1 MNSEILKT
9 AGIDLDKGVARFLGD
24 RELFESILESFLED
38 ETFTRGKMA
47 LEKKD
52 YKELYECIHTL
63 KGVAGNT
70 DMTQVYQNASRLCD
84 YMRKNEI
91 INQEEVSS
99 LFLALEGA
107 YHSVLAGIVAA
118 KEV

>member
-9 AGIDLDKGVARFLGD
+9 AGIDLEKGVARFLGD
-24 RELFESILESFLED
+24 RELFECILDSFLED
-38 ETFTRGKMA
+38 ATFARGKQA

-70 DMTQVYQNASRLCD
+70 DLTWVFLRAGKLCE
-84 YMRKNEI
+84 YLHKNETI
-91 INQEEVSS
+91 DHGEVVS
-99 LFLALEGA
+99 LFLDLEGA
-107 YHSVLAGIVAA
+107 YHSVLTGILAA